1 MSGRWRWW
9 SHWLLVAVPLGTAA
23 GWGGASLLPE
33 PLAVGLGMGLAC
45 GIAWEFPANWPARRR
60 RAVTNA
66 LLVTLLIGLP
76 VALTWAVLAGR

>member
-1 MSGRWRWW
+1 
-9 SHWLLVAVPLGTAA
+9 
-23 GWGGASLLPE
+23 
-33 PLAVGLGMGLAC
+33 MGLAC